1 MINWKCQININK
13 SLLSLSGSDNIL
25 ISGNLIPVNN
35 KIALHCK
42 NFKRDCQIDKTYS
55 RDGVIHIASS
65 NIKFGKVI
73 EIYMSILLDIFP
85 DFG

>member
-1 MINWKCQININK
+1 MINWKCLINNK
-13 SLLSLSGSDNIL
+13 SLLSLPGSDNIL
-25 ISGNLIPVNN
+25 INLILVNN

-65 NIKFGKVI
+65 NIKYGKVI
-73 EIYMSILLDIFP
+73 KIYMSILLDICP